1 MDFQD
6 LVDTPRKVKVVVGT
20 ITLLLLFPIYFAS
33 VPSLINGGVVEGRTV
48 GLSGMLSIS
57 FEENETTISESILL
71 DDGETYETIFDI
83 DIENDKKG
91 YHTPKVTKPTDFHLN
106 LNHKKLDLQRI
117 DELSSKKEGIFTE
130 IRS

>member
-83 DIENDKKG
+83 DIENDKNIG
-91 YHTPKVTKPTDFHLN
+91 YVQLSVTCFDNDDPGPGFTD
-106 LNHKKLDLQRI
+106 
-117 DELSSKKEGIFTE
+117 SVEGI
-130 IRS
+130 SDVC